1 MHDFDRRDA
10 LCWHSTPDAPIN
22 LYECTDPEHDTP
34 KAAASRSRDRFSR
47 ETVVYY
53 HGTGQ
58 FFVPIT
64 DRDRDMFGGS
74 RQYDVGPCPHRHKT
88 IEAAE
93 ECGNRLTDKAVAEW
107 NRDHGIA

>member
-1 MHDFDRRDA
+1 
-10 LCWHSTPDAPIN
+10 
-22 LYECTDPEHDTP
+22 
-34 KAAASRSRDRFSR
+34 
-47 ETVVYY
+47 
-53 HGTGQ
+53 
-58 FFVPIT
+58 
-64 DRDRDMFGGS
+64 MFGGS